1 MTADV
6 VTDFV
11 FAAGTN
17 LTSNQPRSR
26 LTAVRGFAR
35 YLAAQ
40 DSRHEI
46 PPADLAS
53 YRPSRHQPYLYSD
66 DEVTSLV
73 RWARACARFSFQGHT
88 QATLIGLLAVTGMRV
103 SEAISLERDDIDS
116 DQAVLHVRDSK
127 FRKGRDLP
135 ISGSTLDVLAG
146 YARARDARSS
156 ASTRLFVSMRGTPVI
171 YACFQRTFRRVVTTA
186 GIAPGRVPAPRVHD
200 LRHRFAT
207 QTLLGWHRDGV
218 DVEALL
224 PCLSTYLG
232 HSDPR
237 FTYHYLT
244 ATPELLDCAAAR
256 LEHAQAVTR

>member
-1 MTADV
+1 M
-6 VTDFV
+6 
-11 FAAGTN
+11 
-17 LTSNQPRSR
+17 
-26 LTAVRGFAR
+26 RGFAR
-35 YLAAQ
+35 YSAAQ

-171 YACFQRTFRRVVTTA
+171 YACFQRTFRRGRDHRRYRPGA
-186 GIAPGRVPAPRVHD
+186 GCRPRVSTIS
-200 LRHRFAT
+200 AT
-207 QTLLGWHRDGV
+207 ASPPRRCSAGTVTEWTSRRCYPACPPTWVIATRAVH
-218 DVEALL
+218 L
-224 PCLSTYLG
+224 PL
-232 HSDPR
+232 
-237 FTYHYLT
+237 LT